1 MIRTPGL
8 LAIAGL
14 VAAGGLTR
22 QAPAICALPIYLP
35 SVAFA
40 RFADT
45 QAATSAPAPAQK
57 PSTPAETARPAVTL
71 EALQD
76 AINHLGAF
84 DDATRVKSAQVVRRA
99 QGQMAVVSLLQAA
112 REHADGYV
120 RYRALVLLSGYN
132 DPRVAEEMERALAE
146 PNDRLRS
153 VAYEYFEHHPSPA
166 LLPTLLTA
174 LTKETAE
181 FVRPSLVRALAAQGS
196 DPRVQQVLLKD
207 VMSGQDFFRSTVIEA
222 LGDYKA
228 SYAGKA
234 LTQIASLDGP
244 LQDDATL
251 ALGKIGDKSA
261 LGVLAGLQRT
271 ASREHQPLIAA
282 GICLLGVNCDTHRGY
297 LMRTLSF
304 ADKTIGYQELL
315 RGAASGLGA
324 MATAGDQTALDALF
338 DIGIP
343 AEDPARAPIALAL
356 ASVAVRQPM
365 VVVGRLAE
373 RPDRA
378 PAIAL
383 LRDGFDMLEEDYGEE
398 QFFVTVRRAYFTAP
412 ANSPTRPVIQALI
425 TSFEF

>member
-8 LAIAGL
+8 LAVAGL
-14 VAAGGLTR
+14 VVAGGVAR
-22 QAPAICALPIYLP
+22 QSPAICALPIFVP
-35 SVAFA
+35 
-40 RFADT
+40 
-45 QAATSAPAPAQK
+45 SAPFSRIANAQAPASPQK
-57 PSTPAETARPAVTL
+57 PATTNDKQPVTP

-84 DDATRVKSAQVVRRA
+84 EDATRVKSAQVVRRA
-99 QGQMAVVSLLQAA
+99 PGPMAVVSLLQAA

-132 DPRVAEEMERALAE
+132 DPRVADEMERALAE

-153 VAYEYFEHHPSPA
+153 VAYEYFEHHPSPT

-181 FVRPSLVRALAAQGS
+181 FVRPSLVRALAAQGA

-228 SYAGKA
+228 AYAGKA
-234 LTQIASLDGP
+234 LAQIAALDGP
-244 LQDDATL
+244 LQDDAAL
-251 ALGKIGDKSA
+251 ALGKVGDKGA

-271 ASREHQPLIAA
+271 ASREHQPLVAA

-304 ADKTIGYQELL
+304 ADKTVGYQELL

-343 AEDPARAPIALAL
+343 SEDPARAPIALAL

-365 VVVGRLAE
+365 VVIGRMAE
-373 RPDRA
+373 RPDQTG
-378 PAIAL
+378 AIAL

-398 QFFVTVRRAYFTAP
+398 QFFVTVRRAYFAAP
-412 ANSPTRPVIQALI
+412 ANSPTRAVIQALI